1 MHGNNWTTRNADWAK
16 LSKPQQDKVRDLRK
30 AKKERQK
37 HKIKATQQET
47 DTSDDDSDASTKDN
61 AGTKFGRN
69 AHSKKM
75 KTDKDKK

>member
-1 MHGNNWTTRNADWAK
+1 MHGNNWTNADWAK
-16 LSKPQQDKVRDLRK
+16 LSKPQQDKVRELRK

-37 HKIKATQQET
+37 RKIKATQQET
-47 DTSDDDSDASTKDN
+47 DTSDDDSDATKDN

-69 AHSKKM
+69 AHSKKG